1 MHLNT
6 ILKEPLLH
14 FLLIGVALFA
24 FIAWHG
30 ARSGADKADIV
41 VTSAQIEFLAA
52 NYAKA
57 WGHPPTQDEVRSL
70 IEDRVQEEIAVREAM
85 AAGLDR
91 DDTIIRRRLR
101 QKFEVMAEEQDARE
115 APTEANL
122 SGYLATHADRFT
134 APATVSFEQIVLDV
148 GGTAT
153 DGERAAALAKTAI
166 RQGHDPAKL
175 GRVSMLPSRVDST
188 RLDLI
193 AREFGTAFAEYLPK
207 LPTNEWTGPIGS
219 AFGAH
224 LVRMIAYVPGAVPRL
239 ETVRAAVAREWENER
254 RVAARTES
262 YRKLRERYNVVIE
275 ARQRS
280 SAAAQ

>member
-1 MHLNT
+1 GSFNLEGVWSGPATSIRSIQRPQRLAMHLNT

-41 VTSAQIEFLAA
+41 VTSARIELLAA

-70 IEDRVQEEIAVREAM
+70 IEDRVQEEITVREAM

-115 APTEANL
+115 APT
-122 SGYLATHADRFT
+122 
-134 APATVSFEQIVLDV
+134 
-148 GGTAT
+148 
-153 DGERAAALAKTAI
+153 
-166 RQGHDPAKL
+166 
-175 GRVSMLPSRVDST
+175 
-188 RLDLI
+188 
-193 AREFGTAFAEYLPK
+193 
-207 LPTNEWTGPIGS
+207 
-219 AFGAH
+219 
-224 LVRMIAYVPGAVPRL
+224 
-239 ETVRAAVAREWENER
+239 
-254 RVAARTES
+254 
-262 YRKLRERYNVVIE
+262 
-275 ARQRS
+275 
-280 SAAAQ
+280 